1 MIKKV
6 KLVDAQGNEIGT
18 FDVGQLTAALA
29 ALLELSAKDNLNI
42 SSPKSINLEPTK
54 HVKIKPGDGGQ
65 IELLPDHTGD
75 LEEVLIKVQAS
86 VDENGDDL
94 PSEKPVR
101 LKINSTEI
109 EFNTK
114 GADDINEYDMKFKTG
129 VKATASGEHYCRVEM
144 KGRSFDLRCLEHG
157 GIALQPCGTDSDGH
171 ENKIK
176 FESSRTSEI
185 GEEQTHSNEGGMGAE
200 FGTFNND
207 HASLYTGDYRFKKDA
222 MVLAVTRGTMATN
235 SETGKTDYPTQDD
248 DFKDIPVSVE
258 GNACTFNESTGEWEV
273 PSGDTA
279 ILGCTW
285 EDIIKAVLF
294 LKGNGSIS

>member
-75 LEEVLIKVQAS
+75 
-86 VDENGDDL
+86 
-94 PSEKPVR
+94 
-101 LKINSTEI
+101 
-109 EFNTK
+109 
-114 GADDINEYDMKFKTG
+114 
-129 VKATASGEHYCRVEM
+129 
-144 KGRSFDLRCLEHG
+144 
-157 GIALQPCGTDSDGH
+157 
-171 ENKIK
+171 
-176 FESSRTSEI
+176 
-185 GEEQTHSNEGGMGAE
+185 
-200 FGTFNND
+200 
-207 HASLYTGDYRFKKDA
+207 YRFKKDA
-222 MVLAVTRGTMATN
+222 MVLAVTRGTMATD